1 MQSQV
6 QKWGNSL
13 ALRIPKALAAQTQL
27 DQGTPVEMKVENGA
41 LVIKP
46 VESQPKRKRKYKLEE
61 LLAQVTPENIHPE
74 IDFGPPVGK
83 EVW

>member
-1 MQSQV
+1 METHI

-13 ALRIPKALAAQTQL
+13 ALRIPKALAAEGHL
-27 DQGTPVEMKVENGA
+27 EQGTPVEIKVENGA
-41 LVIKP
+41 VVIR
-46 VESQPKRKRKYKLEE
+46 PKRKRKDLQE

>member
-13 ALRIPKALAAQTQL
+13 SLRIPK
-27 DQGTPVEMKVENGA
+27 
-41 LVIKP
+41 
-46 VESQPKRKRKYKLEE
+46 PKRKRKYTLEE